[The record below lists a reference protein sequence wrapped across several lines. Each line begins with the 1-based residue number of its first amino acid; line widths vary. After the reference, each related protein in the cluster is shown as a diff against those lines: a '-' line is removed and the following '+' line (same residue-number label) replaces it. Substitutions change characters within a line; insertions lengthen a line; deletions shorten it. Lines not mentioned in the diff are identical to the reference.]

1 MEITVQ
7 IEFSELVQA
16 IQKLS
21 PEQRKSLQ
29 DLLSHDVGPAP
40 VLPERTFGTLGG
52 LVTYMAD
59 DFDAPLDDFNEYM

>member
-29 DLLSHDVGPAP
+29 DLLSHDAGPAS

-59 DFDAPLDDFNEYM
+59 DFDAPLGDFNEYM